1 MKLGQSE
8 KTSRSS
14 VRFDPKYYLS
24 PLIRPPADT
33 LIYTAFG
40 VQGGNTVAD
49 DEERKHLSGFI
60 YDKLPGLVKEGKI
73 KPNVIT
79 KWDGGLDRVP
89 DAIEYLAAGKV
100 SGEKI
105 VFSL

>member
-1 MKLGQSE
+1 MELGQSG

-14 VRFDPKYYLS
+14 VRFNPKRCPS
-24 PLIRPPADT
+24 ALIHPPVDT

-40 VQGGNTVAD
+40 IQDGNTVTD

-60 YDKLPGLVKEGKI
+60 YNKLPGLVKEGKI

-79 KWDGGLDRVP
+79 KWEGGLDRVP

>member
-1 MKLGQSE
+1 MS
-8 KTSRSS
+8 TSY
-14 VRFDPKYYLS
+14 VRFARLIHTYIS
-24 PLIRPPADT
+24 PLIPFAVT

-40 VQGGNTVAD
+40 VRGGSSVSND
-49 DEERKHLSGFI
+49 DERRSLSAFV
-60 YDKLPGLVKEGKI
+60 YNKLPALFEEGKI

-79 KWDGGLDRVP
+79 KWEGGLEKVP
-89 DAIEYLAAGKV
+89 DGIEHLATGKV